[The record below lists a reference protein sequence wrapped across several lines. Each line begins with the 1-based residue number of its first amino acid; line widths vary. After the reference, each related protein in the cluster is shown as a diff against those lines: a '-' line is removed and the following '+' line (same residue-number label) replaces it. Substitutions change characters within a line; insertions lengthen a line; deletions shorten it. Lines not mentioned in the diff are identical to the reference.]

1 MKTMWS
7 LTQPQRTLLGKVMVA
22 KVFQLMAKGV
32 GEAEQQAIV
41 RYALKL
47 Q

>member
-1 MKTMWS
+1 MWS

-32 GEAEQQAIV
+32 GEAEQQAVV
-41 RYALKL
+41 RHALKL